1 MLALPRDKL
10 DKVLVASK
18 VSEVQAK
25 IQRLVHLLGV
35 DKGNYI
41 EREKVKGILL
51 DGLQAIVMPL
61 VNFGAGP
68 LAQRLE
74 EIYLSKIPKEQQR
87 QKVSELMSEYARSFE
102 ETLIRCEREIDKA

>member
-41 EREKVKGILL
+41 ERKRAKEILL